1 MARYI
6 PRVRK
11 ALRIRDNWLGSSTK
25 VAKSLTGLGVYS
37 PVMYLD
43 PSQGVCPF
51 AGACYAVCLFGSGRG
66 RMDNVAKARRQK
78 TVDFISNPS
87 QAMDEIIDNVEREK
101 RYAEKRGYTYAP
113 RLNGTSDL
121 TWDRVYIATP
131 DVQYYEYTKNVK
143 RFKSWLR
150 GELPRNLHLTLSH
163 DPQTVPLGDCLD
175 ALRSGGGVAI
185 VFNGDLP
192 TEYHGFRVVD
202 GDKTDA
208 RFLDRQSFDI
218 PQGIGYVVGLRLKK
232 TSASRNVAIDSGF
245 AV

>member
-1 MARYI
+1 MSRYI
-6 PRVRK
+6 PRVPK

-66 RMDNVAKARRQK
+66 RFNSVAEARRKK
-78 TVDFISNPS
+78 TKDYISNPS
-87 QAMDEIIDNVEREK
+87 QAVDEIIDNVEREK
-101 RYAEKRGYTYAP
+101 RYAAKRGYTFAP

-121 TWDRVYIATP
+121 AWDKVYSATP
-131 DVQYYEYTKNVK
+131 DVQYYEYTKNIK
-143 RFKSWLR
+143 RYREWLR
-150 GELPRNLHLTLSH
+150 GGLPSNLHLTLSH

-175 ALRSGGGVAI
+175 VLRHGGSVAI

-192 TEYHGFRVVD
+192 SAYHGFRVID

-208 RFLDRQSFDI
+208 RFLDRLAFNI
-218 PQGIGYVVGLRLKK
+218 APGEGYIVGLRLKK